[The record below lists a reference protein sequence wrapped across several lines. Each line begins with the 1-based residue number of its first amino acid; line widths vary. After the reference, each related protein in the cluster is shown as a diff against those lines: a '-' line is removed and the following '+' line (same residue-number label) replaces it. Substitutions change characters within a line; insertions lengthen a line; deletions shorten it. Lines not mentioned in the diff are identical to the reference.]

1 MMDQDKQSLEDSSV
15 IDHLVTT
22 FGTLGPTAPEQALA
36 PAEPVEVYDQI
47 RRTAALGIRP
57 PDFPEGRL
65 THVCSD
71 RTRAALGPLGGSVR
85 PRP

>member
-1 MMDQDKQSLEDSSV
+1 MDQDKQSLEDSSV

-47 RRTAALGIRP
+47 RRT
-57 PDFPEGRL
+57 L
-65 THVCSD
+65 TQHWEYDHRIFLKVD
-71 RTRAALGPLGGSVR
+71 
-85 PRP
+85 

>member
-22 FGTLGPTAPEQALA
+22 FGTLGPAAPEQALA

-47 RRTAALGIRP
+47 RRT
-57 PDFPEGRL
+57 L
-65 THVCSD
+65 TQHWEYDHRIFLKVD
-71 RTRAALGPLGGSVR
+71 
-85 PRP
+85 